1 MTKYTIEIHHV
12 EGSGFDPITIL
23 NNISYLKVLEL
34 YALITA
40 LKFPIK
46 EILVRSYDISK
57 KNTSI
62 DKFII
67 SKSSEQLV
75 KETINIATYE

>member
-40 LKFPIK
+40 LKFSTK
-46 EILVRSYDISK
+46 EILVEIQINSSK
-57 KNTSI
+57 KI
-62 DKFII
+62 QLERLLIIKAADKLMR
-67 SKSSEQLV
+67 EL
-75 KETINIATYE
+75 